1 MRAASQR
8 SSSDPRWYGSMQA
21 LLPTSQIRAADWR
34 SPLDGCGRQA
44 CRAHEVRLQV
54 PKAAAQQA
62 RHKQL
67 VVLTVKYFKEAKQVA
82 HT

>member
-1 MRAASQR
+1 
-8 SSSDPRWYGSMQA
+8 MQA

-54 PKAAAQQA
+54 TKAAAQQA
-62 RHKQL
+62 RHKL

-82 HT
+82 NT